1 MARPSLAHRI
11 RTVHLP
17 FLVVLVLV
25 SVAVVLVL
33 ANRWRRGAVVLGL
46 ALLVG
51 AVLRAALPEERAGL
65 LAVRNRPSDVLT
77 FGSLGLAVIVI
88 ANSIDSLGS

>member
-33 ANRWRRGAVVLGL
+33 ASRWRRAAVVLGL

-77 FGSLGLAVIVI
+77 FGSLGLAIIVI